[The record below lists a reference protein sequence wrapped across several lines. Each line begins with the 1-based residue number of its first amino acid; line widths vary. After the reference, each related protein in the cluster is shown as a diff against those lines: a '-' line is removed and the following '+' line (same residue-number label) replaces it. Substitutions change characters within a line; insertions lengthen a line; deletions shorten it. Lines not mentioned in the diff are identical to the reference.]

1 MNAQQKFGLE
11 TKPVCVLVDGPNETD
26 GDGGFEY
33 CVCFGDEAGEPI
45 TENPKAVW
53 HLWDYD
59 ETMGFARSQAQRY
72 GLELIS
78 EAMAA

>member
-1 MNAQQKFGLE
+1 MTAQQKYSLE
-11 TKPVCVLVDGPNETD
+11 TKPVCVLADGPYETD

-33 CVCFGDEAGEPI
+33 CVCFGDESGEPI

-53 HLWDYD
+53 HPWEFE
-59 ETMGFARSQAQRY
+59 ETQSFAVKLARKY
-72 GLELIS
+72 GLELVF